1 MKKLNGSTYKVPAT
15 VTKNATT
22 ARKVLKPIMVSPF
35 RATKTKWL

>member
-1 MKKLNGSTYKVPAT
+1 MKKLNGPTYEVPAT
-15 VTKNATT
+15 ATKNSTT